1 MFNVYAVR
9 VIDGEKHRHAIGA
22 YADLDA
28 AKHRANCATCGN
40 ASYAYVKDTSGGT
53 VFYLKAINPDEAY
66 PEVQKELCRP
76 LQ

>member
-9 VIDGEKHRHAIGA
+9 LIDGEKHRFAIGA
-22 YADLDA
+22 YAALDE

-40 ASYAYVKDTSGGT
+40 AAYAYVKDTSGST
-53 VFYLKAINPDEAY
+53 VFYLKAINPDDAY
-66 PEVQKELCRP
+66 PAVPLERCRP

>member
-9 VIDGEKHRHAIGA
+9 IINGEKHRFAIGG
-22 YADLDA
+22 YAELEA

-40 ASYAYVKDTSGGT
+40 AAYAYVKDTDGAT
-53 VFYLKAINPDEAY
+53 VFYLKAINPDSAY
-66 PEVQKELCRP
+66 PAVPIEHCRP